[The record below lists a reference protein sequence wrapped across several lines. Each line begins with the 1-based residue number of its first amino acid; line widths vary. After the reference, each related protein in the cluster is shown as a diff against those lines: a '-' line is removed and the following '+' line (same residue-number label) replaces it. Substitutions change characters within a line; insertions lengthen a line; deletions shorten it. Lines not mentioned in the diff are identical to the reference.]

1 VVAGAS
7 VGGILG
13 AFVVRQY
20 GERNLL
26 RSELRAGA
34 TGAIAGAI
42 MAPLAVLAYILTW
55 RVILALELMFFDRR
69 GFARRL
75 EAFIDP
81 SSLDVY
87 VPTHAWYETAFRV
100 ALNISTMWFS
110 IPVAQIIVGF
120 VLAATLVLG
129 VRWKHWWPL
138 GTVAAALLFG
148 LVGPLI
154 RDMRDLLR
162 LPFMAAIVWVV
173 PAAVLGLA
181 APLLERPAERSK
193 WWSSIAAAL
202 GIAVAMLTVVR
213 LHDARYLLLALA
225 LFVVAGLFVIRSNI
239 EEFWPALALCLA
251 ILVTGLSFAVVH
263 LTASFHEVLA
273 GVSRVNAVPAR
284 VDTWWRAKQWTDDV
298 RTLDETAAAGAGG
311 WYGRQLIERYAN
323 AKVDE
328 RLAILDEAKARIVED
343 RPAAFER
350 LHTLA
355 REKQRALLNELGDEA
370 TGNEF
375 YHSLDGIGTAS
386 DEEFWRTLASEYFD
400 AHDWAG
406 TPFWKR
412 YAEQIDELK
421 ARFAALDAL
430 AKGLPALR
438 AEAVRQAGRD
448 EAQRRWTEK
457 GVTQKLEVALAGSTA
472 FWVTVGLLAA
482 WGFRRGMVG
491 SES

>member
-1 VVAGAS
+1 
-7 VGGILG
+7 
-13 AFVVRQY
+13 
-20 GERNLL
+20 
-26 RSELRAGA
+26 
-34 TGAIAGAI
+34 
-42 MAPLAVLAYILTW
+42 M
-55 RVILALELMFFDRR
+55 
-69 GFARRL
+69 
-75 EAFIDP
+75 
-81 SSLDVY
+81 
-87 VPTHAWYETAFRV
+87 PTHAWYETVFRV
-100 ALNISTMWFS
+100 AINISTMWFS
-110 IPVAQIIVGF
+110 IPVLQIIVAC
-120 VLAATLVLG
+120 VLAVTLVLG

-138 GTVAAALLFG
+138 WTVTAALLFG

-202 GIAVAMLTVVR
+202 GIAVAMVTVVR

-284 VDTWWRAKQWTDDV
+284 MDTWWRAKQWTDDV
-298 RTLDETAAAGAGG
+298 RTLDETAALGAGG

-323 AKVDE
+323 AKLDE
-328 RLAILDEAKARIVED
+328 RLAILDEAKTRMAED
-343 RPAAFER
+343 RRATFER
-350 LHTLA
+350 LHALA
-355 REKQRALLNELGDEA
+355 LEKQRTLLNELGDEA
-370 TGNEF
+370 KGNEL

-386 DEEFWRTLASEYFD
+386 EEEFWGTLVREYFD
-400 AHDWAG
+400 ARDWAG

-412 YAEQIDELK
+412 YAEQIDEFK

-430 AKGLPALR
+430 AAGLPAFWD
-438 AEAVRQAGRD
+438 EAVRQAGRD
-448 EAQRRWTEK
+448 EAQRRWTET

-482 WGFRRGMVG
+482 WAFRRRTVG
-491 SES
+491 AESERGI